1 MIFGNHFLT
10 PMTPTERIQKKCD
23 SLSQYLGSVCLP
35 FSSDEKSA
43 ISNPEFEQLF
53 GDDIHS
59 LEQLCL
65 ETAKTGLPAALSI
78 SNRESVFAIPIEV
91 GPPAWFAVGMNPF
104 PATDSAIRLVKLAFQ
119 SLQQELDIEERDH
132 SLSLTES
139 ELNRCYEERAWIREL
154 NSSRASRKRSSS
166 SQSKQIIE
174 SVRRLIDAE
183 AVGIFLFD
191 DQDAKCSGLESMIT
205 SHPTWTSDDI
215 RYLIQRLPKPELGD
229 IQFESQLSI
238 KVRRGVLNSAVIV
251 PIGDTSVLGYVV
263 ACNRK
268 HGAPIAN
275 ETGRAFDTS
284 DAQTLLEVADFL
296 VAEGFTNT
304 ILKESEELVL
314 GTLRAMSIAIE
325 ARDPYTRGH
334 SERVAEVGFEIAQRM
349 NLSEESCQEIYL
361 AGVLHDVGKIGIP
374 DHVLLKPGKL
384 DSEEFAIIQKH
395 PEIGF
400 KIIDELGK
408 LKFVLPGVLYHHE
421 RFDGMGYPHKLK
433 GEEIPLMARVLAV
446 SDAFDA
452 MTSSRIYRTAMSPSR
467 AAEILRDGAGI
478 QWDARVVEACLE
490 WIDEKV
496 LVLANGMT
504 ENRNY
509 ANPGRLLSQALRTVQ
524 F

>member
-1 MIFGNHFLT
+1 
-10 PMTPTERIQKKCD
+10 MTQTDRIQRKCD
-23 SLSQYLGSVCLP
+23 SLSQYFGSVCLP
-35 FSSDEKSA
+35 FSTDR
-43 ISNPEFEQLF
+43 SNVTGNTEIGQLF
-53 GDDIHS
+53 TEGVHVM
-59 LEQLCL
+59 EQLCI
-65 ETAKTGLPAALSI
+65 ESARTGLPAVLSI
-78 SNRESVFAIPIEV
+78 SNCESVFVIPIEI
-91 GPPAWFAVGMNPF
+91 GPPAWFAVGTHPF
-104 PATDSAIRLVKLAFQ
+104 PATDSAIRLVNLAYQ
-119 SLQQELDIEERDH
+119 TLQQEVDIAERDH

-154 NSSRASRKRSSS
+154 NASRASRKRSSP
-166 SQSKQIIE
+166 SQSKQILE

-191 DQDAKCSGLESMIT
+191 DQDLKHSGLESMIT
-205 SHPTWTSDDI
+205 THPTWTNDDI

-229 IQFESQLSI
+229 IRFESQLSI
-238 KVRRGVLNSAVIV
+238 KVQRVVLNSAVIV

-268 HGAPIAN
+268 HRSTLAN
-275 ETGRAFDTS
+275 ENGRAFDTS
-284 DAQTLLEVADFL
+284 DAQTLLEVADYL

-314 GTLRAMSIAIE
+314 GTLRAMSNAIE

-334 SERVAEVGFEIAQRM
+334 SERVAEVGFEIAQRL

-384 DSEEFAIIQKH
+384 DSEEFAIVQKH

-421 RFDGMGYPHKLK
+421 RFDGMGYPHRLK

-452 MTSSRIYRTAMSPSR
+452 MTSSRIYRKAMSPSR
-467 AAEILRDGAGI
+467 AAEILCDGVGL

-490 WIDEKV
+490 WIDEKI
-496 LVLANGMT
+496 LFLANGMT

>member
-1 MIFGNHFLT
+1 MDGTAAVGNIKDIEQVFG
-10 PMTPTERIQKKCD
+10 Q
-23 SLSQYLGSVCLP
+23 S
-35 FSSDEKSA
+35 
-43 ISNPEFEQLF
+43 
-53 GDDIHS
+53 IH
-59 LEQLCL
+59 LIGQLC
-65 ETAKTGLPAALSI
+65 EESSRTGLPGILTT
-78 SNRESVFAIPIEV
+78 SNRESIFAIPIES
-91 GPPAWFAVGMNPF
+91 GPPSWFAVGTNPF
-104 PATDSAIRLVKLAFQ
+104 PATDSAIRLMKLAYQ
-119 SLQQELDIEERDH
+119 SLQQELDIAERDQ
-132 SLSLTES
+132 SLIMTEF

-166 SQSKQIIE
+166 SQARQIIE

-191 DQDAKCSGLESMIT
+191 DLDSKRRGLESMIT
-205 SHPTWTSDDI
+205 SHPTWTTDDLG
-215 RYLIQRLPKPELGD
+215 YVVQRLSKPELGD
-229 IQFESQLSI
+229 IHFESQLNI

-251 PIGDTSVLGYVV
+251 PIGDTSVQGYVI
-263 ACNRK
+263 ACNRRVGSQRASDP
-268 HGAPIAN
+268 H
-275 ETGRAFDTS
+275 RAFDSS

-374 DHVLLKPGKL
+374 DSVLLKPGKL

-421 RFDGMGYPHKLK
+421 RFDGTGYPHRLR

-446 SDAFDA
+446 SDAYDA
-452 MTSSRIYRTAMSPSR
+452 MTSSRIYRMAMSPSR
-467 AAEILRDGAGI
+467 AAEILRDGAGV

-490 WIDEKV
+490 WIDEKI
-496 LVLANGMT
+496 LVLANGSN

>member
-1 MIFGNHFLT
+1 
-10 PMTPTERIQKKCD
+10 
-23 SLSQYLGSVCLP
+23 LP
-35 FSSDEKSA
+35 FSSDENTVIGSA
-43 ISNPEFEQLF
+43 SIEQEFGE
-53 GDDIHS
+53 DVHVI
-59 LEQLCL
+59 EQLCL
-65 ETAKTGLPAALSI
+65 ESARTGLPAVLSL
-78 SNRESVFAIPIEV
+78 SNRESAFVIPIEN
-91 GPPAWFAVGMNPF
+91 GPPAWFAVGTNPF
-104 PATDSAIRLVKLAFQ
+104 PATDSAIRLVNLAYQ
-119 SLQQELDIEERDH
+119 TLQQELDIAERDH
-132 SLSLTES
+132 SLTLTES

-154 NSSRASRKRSSS
+154 NSSRASRKRSSA

-205 SHPTWTSDDI
+205 THPTWTSDDI
-215 RYLIQRLPKPELGD
+215 RYLIQWLPKPELGD

-268 HGAPIAN
+268 HGSSLAN
-275 ETGRAFDTS
+275 ETGRTFDTS
-284 DAQTLLEVADFL
+284 DAQTLLEVADYL

-334 SERVAEVGFEIAQRM
+334 SERVAEVGFEIAQRL

-421 RFDGMGYPHKLK
+421 RFDGTGYPHRLK

-478 QWDARVVEACLE
+478 QWDAQVVEACLE
-490 WIDEKV
+490 WIDEKI

>member
-1 MIFGNHFLT
+1 
-10 PMTPTERIQKKCD
+10 
-23 SLSQYLGSVCLP
+23 V
-35 FSSDEKSA
+35 
-43 ISNPEFEQLF
+43 
-53 GDDIHS
+53 
-59 LEQLCL
+59 
-65 ETAKTGLPAALSI
+65 
-78 SNRESVFAIPIEV
+78 
-91 GPPAWFAVGMNPF
+91 
-104 PATDSAIRLVKLAFQ
+104 
-119 SLQQELDIEERDH
+119 
-132 SLSLTES
+132 
-139 ELNRCYEERAWIREL
+139 
-154 NSSRASRKRSSS
+154 
-166 SQSKQIIE
+166 
-174 SVRRLIDAE
+174 
-183 AVGIFLFD
+183 
-191 DQDAKCSGLESMIT
+191 
-205 SHPTWTSDDI
+205 
-215 RYLIQRLPKPELGD
+215 
-229 IQFESQLSI
+229 
-238 KVRRGVLNSAVIV
+238 VLNSAVIV
-251 PIGDTSVLGYVV
+251 PIGDTSGLGYVV

-268 HGAPIAN
+268 HRSTLAN
-275 ETGRAFDTS
+275 ENGRAFDTS
-284 DAQTLLEVADFL
+284 DAQTLLEVADYL

-314 GTLRAMSIAIE
+314 GTLRAMSNAIE

-334 SERVAEVGFEIAQRM
+334 SERVAEVGFEIAQRL

-384 DSEEFAIIQKH
+384 DSEEFAIVQKH

-421 RFDGMGYPHKLK
+421 RFDGMGYPHRLK

-452 MTSSRIYRTAMSPSR
+452 MTSSRIYRKAMSPSR
-467 AAEILRDGAGI
+467 AAEILCDGVGL

-490 WIDEKV
+490 WIDEKI
-496 LVLANGMT
+496 LFLANGMT